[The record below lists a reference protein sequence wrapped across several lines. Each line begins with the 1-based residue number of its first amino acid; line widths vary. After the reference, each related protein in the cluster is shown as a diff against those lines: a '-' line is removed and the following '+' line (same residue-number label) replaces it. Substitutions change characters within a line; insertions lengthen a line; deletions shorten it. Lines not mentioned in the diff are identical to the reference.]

1 MTRRML
7 VIADSDSFWTK
18 RFLENVALWQGYEI
32 VLFPIWG
39 NQGKND
45 GFYARHGIT
54 VYQDRHT
61 LPVIRHI
68 PRVRMWARIWANAR
82 SLLKLGPFDVVHNHY
97 ISQRDLA
104 LGALVS
110 RRCGARW
117 VATIWGSDFL
127 RVSPA
132 EKRRMA
138 PLLNRCHFVHTVTSL
153 IGDQLLAC
161 CGQGLRNRL
170 VLADFG
176 QDSYRLM
183 DEMRRTMTRA
193 DCKRSYGMDPDS
205 FVLCVGYSASAAQQQ
220 LQVLQALRALPR
232 ETLSKITLVLQQT
245 YCVDDPGYLRQTHEA
260 AARLPCRTVI
270 MTEFMNDE
278 QCARL
283 RLAADAFVLAIR
295 TDALSSTMLD
305 YLYAGACVL
314 AGSWLEYPPL
324 DAWGIQLHRFETFDA
339 LPGLITQAVNGQI
352 TGLAPDQRAILS
364 AEGSW
369 ESLRPQWLKMYEQA

>member
-1 MTRRML
+1 MAKRML

-18 RFLENVALWQGYEI
+18 RFLDRVALPAGYEV

-45 GFYARHGIT
+45 DYYAQNNIT
-54 VYQDRHT
+54 VYQDQHT
-61 LPVIRHI
+61 LPLIRHI
-68 PRVRMWARIWANAR
+68 PRVRMWARIWANAQ

-110 RRCGARW
+110 RQCGAQW

-127 RVSPA
+127 RASDA
-132 EKRRMA
+132 EKRRMS
-138 PLLNRCHFVHTVTSL
+138 PLLSRCHFVHTVTSM
-153 IGDQLLAC
+153 IGDQVVQC
-161 CGQGLRNRL
+161 CGEEIRSRL

-183 DEMRRTMTRA
+183 DEMQIRMSKA
-193 DCKRSYGMDPDS
+193 DCKQSYGIDPES
-205 FVLCVGYSASAAQQQ
+205 FALCIGYSASAAQQQ
-220 LQVLQALRALPR
+220 LKVLEAMKALPSEVLR
-232 ETLSKITLVLQQT
+232 KITIVLQQT
-245 YCVDDPGYLRQTHEA
+245 YCMDDPDYVRQTHEA
-260 AARLPCRTVI
+260 AAKLPCKTVI

-283 RLAADAFVLAIR
+283 RLASDAFILAIT

-305 YLYAGACVL
+305 YLYAGTCVI
-314 AGSWLEYPPL
+314 AGSWLDYPPL
-324 DAWGIQLHRFETFDA
+324 DAWGIHLHRFGDFAE
-339 LPGLITQAVNGQI
+339 LPSLITQAVNGEI
-352 TGLAPDQRAILS
+352 TGLSPKQRAIFP

-369 ESLRPQWLKMYEQA
+369 ESLMPKWLGLYK

>member
-1 MTRRML
+1 MAKRML

-18 RFLENVALWQGYEI
+18 RFLDRVALPAGYEV

-45 GFYARHGIT
+45 DYYAQNNIT
-54 VYQDRHT
+54 VYQDQHT
-61 LPVIRHI
+61 LPLIRHI
-68 PRVRMWARIWANAR
+68 PRVRMWARIWANAQ

-110 RRCGARW
+110 RQCGAQW

-127 RVSPA
+127 RASDA

-138 PLLNRCHFVHTVTSL
+138 PLLSRCHFVHTVTSM
-153 IGDQLLAC
+153 IGDQVVQC
-161 CGQGLRNRL
+161 CGEEIRSRL

-183 DEMRRTMTRA
+183 DEMQKRMSKA
-193 DCKRSYGMDPDS
+193 DCKQSYGIDPES
-205 FVLCVGYSASAAQQQ
+205 FALCIGYSASAAQQQ
-220 LQVLQALRALPR
+220 LKVLQAMKTMPPDILR
-232 ETLSKITLVLQQT
+232 KITIVLQQT
-245 YCVDDPGYLRQTHEA
+245 YCMDDPDYVRQTHEA
-260 AARLPCRTVI
+260 AAKLPCKTII

-283 RLAADAFVLAIR
+283 RLASDAFILAIT

-305 YLYAGACVL
+305 YLYAGTCVI
-314 AGSWLEYPPL
+314 AGSWLDYPPL
-324 DAWGIQLHRFETFDA
+324 DAWGIRLHRFGDFAE
-339 LPGLITQAVNGQI
+339 LPALITQAVNGEI
-352 TGLAPDQRAILS
+352 TGLSPKQRAIFP

-369 ESLRPQWLKMYEQA
+369 ESLMPKWLGLYK